1 MGCIQKRNVFLVKQK
16 RTYQFTTLNY
26 KNSSNNIKE
35 KFSTNCNSEVLNCF
49 DKNKTDKLT
58 NKLWINIL
66 DFLNYNEL
74 KETGKVNKMFNKN
87 VKQKELLIKF
97 FKKRESF
104 IINDFEDENL
114 INTLMS
120 FSMLQKKD
128 ISSDDDLSFNE
139 E

>member
-1 MGCIQKRNVFLVKQK
+1 M
-16 RTYQFTTLNY
+16 
-26 KNSSNNIKE
+26 
-35 KFSTNCNSEVLNCF
+35 
-49 DKNKTDKLT
+49 
-58 NKLWINIL
+58 

-97 FKKRESF
+97 FKKTESL